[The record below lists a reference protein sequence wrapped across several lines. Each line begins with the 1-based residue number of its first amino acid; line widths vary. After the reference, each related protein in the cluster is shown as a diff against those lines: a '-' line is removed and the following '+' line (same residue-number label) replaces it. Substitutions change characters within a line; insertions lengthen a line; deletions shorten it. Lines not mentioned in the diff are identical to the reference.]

1 MLSFASALD
10 RTSNSDEIVSMRPVP
25 SPPTKT
31 IDRTSIAAP
40 ILLLLLFL
48 PAFAHA
54 LVPDHSLQDRKA
66 AERSLLQGRIDDS
79 ISVLQRLV
87 AANHAD
93 GPSYL
98 LLCRGFYAGEQI
110 DKAVDACE
118 SAARLMPQ
126 DSDVQDWL
134 GRAYGIKAD
143 HAGPIE
149 GFKLARRVRA
159 AFESAVELNPR
170 NGAAVGD
177 LSEYYV
183 AAPSI
188 VGGGLDKA
196 DALAD
201 RSIDALP
208 QQAHRIRALA
218 AEKRKDYV
226 TAEHEFQAAVDVAKH
241 PDAMADLGGFY
252 ARRKQDDTAVET
264 LKHCIAVDKAKDPAL
279 VDAAS
284 ILNEMHREPK
294 LAELAL
300 QQYLAGNSKTDDA
313 PAAKAHVLLGKTFA
327 SVGDSAG
334 ARIEFGKALELA
346 SNYPPAKKALE
357 QK

>member
-1 MLSFASALD
+1 MLFAL
-10 RTSNSDEIVSMRPVP
+10 PV
-25 SPPTKT
+25 
-31 IDRTSIAAP
+31 
-40 ILLLLLFL
+40 L
-48 PAFAHA
+48 AHA
-54 LVPDHSLQDRKA
+54 LVPDRFVLDRKA

-79 ISVLQRLV
+79 ISTLQRLI
-87 AANHAD
+87 AANQAD

-98 LLCRGFYAGEQI
+98 LLCRGFYAGDQI

-143 HAGPIE
+143 HSGPIE
-149 GFKLARRVRA
+149 GFKLARRVRI
-159 AFESAVELNPR
+159 AFESAVEINPR
-170 NGAAVGD
+170 NNAAVGD

-201 RSIDALP
+201 RSIAALP

-218 AEKRKDYV
+218 AEKRKDYT
-226 TAEHEFQAAVDVAKH
+226 TAEREFQAAVDVAKH

-252 ARRKQDDTAVET
+252 ARRSQYDTAVDA
-264 LKHCIAVDKAKDPAL
+264 LKRCVAADKAKDPAL
-279 VDAAS
+279 VDVAS

-294 LAELAL
+294 LAAFAL
-300 QQYLAGNSKTDDA
+300 QQYLAGNGKTDDA
-313 PAAKAHVLLGKTFA
+313 PAPKAHVLLGKTLA
-327 SVGDSAG
+327 TMGDQTG

-346 SNYPPAKKALE
+346 SNYPPAKRALE
-357 QK
+357 Q